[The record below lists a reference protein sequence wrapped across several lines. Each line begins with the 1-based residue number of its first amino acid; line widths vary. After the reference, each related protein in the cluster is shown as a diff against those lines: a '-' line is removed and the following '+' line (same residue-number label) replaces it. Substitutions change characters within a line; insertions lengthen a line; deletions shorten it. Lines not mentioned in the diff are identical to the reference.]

1 MFLSCLFVCL
11 FVCLV
16 CLQIFP
22 GHEQSGSLL
31 AAGFSVGEL
40 AALVFSEAISTEEGM
55 I

>member
-1 MFLSCLFVCL
+1 MFVCL
-11 FVCLV
+11 FVCLLV
-16 CLQIFP
+16 RLQIFP

-55 I
+55 S